1 MFKGHKRYPEL
12 NAENTANL
20 DKIVLL
26 LFYSFQIEELNI
38 KLSQVMKENEFL
50 KAENNKMQ
58 RITSDTQTKYLALQQ
73 KYKNLKIRF
82 VYFYINKY
90 M

>member
-1 MFKGHKRYPEL
+1 
-12 NAENTANL
+12 
-20 DKIVLL
+20 
-26 LFYSFQIEELNI
+26 
-38 KLSQVMKENEFL
+38 MKENEFL